1 MRIFK
6 RLVALVYLLSAAA
19 SLGVLGMLLFRSGA
33 FRFLPV
39 AADHRFAATVALG
52 VAMAITGLGAF
63 IGACRLFF
71 SRREPDCVRAEG
83 NANIEVTLAALES
96 CARAAAQEEDVLI
109 ERVEGRIKGSDRAA
123 VRFKIDAIALEDD
136 NLAAKAQAMQQ
147 RVTDACETM
156 LGASGVTTRVR
167 FLSAKTTTHTREVSG
182 E

>member
-6 RLVALVYLLSAAA
+6 RLVALVYLLAAAA
-19 SLGVLGMLLFRSGA
+19 SLGVLGVLLFRLSA
-33 FRFLPV
+33 LRLLPITS
-39 AADHRFAATVALG
+39 DHRFAAMVALG
-52 VAMAITGLGAF
+52 AAIAITGLGAF
-63 IGACRLFF
+63 IGVCRLFF

-83 NANIEVTLAALES
+83 DANIEVTLAALES
-96 CARAAAQEEDVLI
+96 CARAAAQEEDVLV
-109 ERVEGRIKGSDRAA
+109 ERVEGHIKGSDRAA

-147 RVTDACETM
+147 RVTNACENM
-156 LGASGVTTRVR
+156 LGAPGVTTRVR